1 MAPLVKLTKRGGAAV
16 KEKKPINIE
25 VGQYVK
31 QCREEAGLT
40 QETFAELIGLGVKH
54 VSAIECGAVGVSLP
68 TLRRM
73 SMVLSVPADVLLF
86 GTPNESELQDRT
98 LELQRLSSRLSRLP
112 TNKFQAVKGI
122 IDKLIEA
129 MAIE

>member
-1 MAPLVKLTKRGGAAV
+1 M

-25 VGQYVK
+25 VGRYVK
-31 QCREEAGLT
+31 QCREDAGLT
-40 QETFAELIGLGVKH
+40 QEVFAELIGLGVKH

-73 SMVLSVPADVLLF
+73 SKVLSVPADVLLF
-86 GTPNESELQDRT
+86 GSPDEADRQDRAVELQG
-98 LELQRLSSRLSRLP
+98 LFSKLSRLP
-112 TNKFQAVKGI
+112 PNKFRVVKEI
-122 IDKLIEA
+122 FDKLLEA

>member
-1 MAPLVKLTKRGGAAV
+1 M

-40 QETFAELIGLGVKH
+40 QEAFAELIGLGVKH
-54 VSAIECGAVGVSLP
+54 ISAIECGAVGVSLP

-73 SMVLSVPADVLLF
+73 SRVLSVPADVLLF
-86 GTPNESELQDRT
+86 GTPNETERQARVFELQG
-98 LELQRLSSRLSRLP
+98 LFSRLSRLP
-112 TNKFQAVKGI
+112 PNKFRVAKDI
-122 IDKLIEA
+122 IDKLLEA
-129 MAIE
+129 MAME

>member
-1 MAPLVKLTKRGGAAV
+1 M

>member
-1 MAPLVKLTKRGGAAV
+1 M

-54 VSAIECGAVGVSLP
+54 VSAIECGTVGVSLP

-73 SMVLSVPADVLLF
+73 SKVLSVPADILLF
-86 GTPNESELQDRT
+86 GPPDKTEQQERLF
-98 LELQRLSSRLSRLP
+98 ELQRLFSKLSRLP
-112 TNKFQAVKGI
+112 SNKFRVMKDI
-122 IDKLIEA
+122 IDKLLEA
-129 MAIE
+129 FAIE

>member
-1 MAPLVKLTKRGGAAV
+1 M

-73 SMVLSVPADVLLF
+73 SRVLSVPADALLF
-86 GTPNESELQDRT
+86 GPPDETEQQGRV
-98 LELQRLSSRLSRLP
+98 LELQALVSRLSRLP
-112 TNKFQAVKGI
+112 PNKFRVVKDI
-122 IDKLIEA
+122 IDKLLEA

>member
-1 MAPLVKLTKRGGAAV
+1 M

-25 VGQYVK
+25 IGQYVK

-40 QETFAELIGLGVKH
+40 QETFSELIGLGVKH
-54 VSAIECGAVGVSLP
+54 ISAIECGAVGVSLP

-73 SMVLSVPADVLLF
+73 SKVLSVPADVLLF
-86 GTPNESELQDRT
+86 GPSDEAEHQSRT
-98 LELQRLSSRLSRLP
+98 FELQRLFSRISRLP
-112 TNKFQAVKGI
+112 PNKFRVVKDI
-122 IDKLIEA
+122 IDKLMEA

>member
-1 MAPLVKLTKRGGAAV
+1 M

-31 QCREEAGLT
+31 QSREAAGLT

-73 SMVLSVPADVLLF
+73 SKVLCVPADVLLF
-86 GTPNESELQDRT
+86 GASDETEQQSQSCELQA
-98 LELQRLSSRLSRLP
+98 LFSRFSRLP
-112 TNKFQAVKGI
+112 PNKFRVAKEIV
-122 IDKLIEA
+122 DKLLEA
-129 MAIE
+129 FAME

>member
-1 MAPLVKLTKRGGAAV
+1 M

-31 QCREEAGLT
+31 QVREEAGLT
-40 QETFAELIGLGVKH
+40 QETLAELIGLGVKH

-73 SMVLSVPADVLLF
+73 SEVLSVPADILLF
-86 GTPNESELQDRT
+86 GMPNEMEQRDRNSDLQ
-98 LELQRLSSRLSRLP
+98 LLFSRLSRLP
-112 TNKFQAVKGI
+112 LDKFCVVKDI
-122 IDKLIEA
+122 IDKLLEVLIME
-129 MAIE
+129 

>member
-1 MAPLVKLTKRGGAAV
+1 M

-31 QCREEAGLT
+31 QCREDAGLT
-40 QETFAELIGLGVKH
+40 QESFAELIGLGVKH

-73 SMVLSVPADVLLF
+73 SRVLSVPADVLLF
-86 GTPNESELQDRT
+86 GSPDETEQQGRIYELQG
-98 LELQRLSSRLSRLP
+98 LFSRLSRLP
-112 TNKFQAVKGI
+112 PGKFRVVKDI
-122 IDKLIEA
+122 IDKLLEA
-129 MAIE
+129 LAME

>member
-1 MAPLVKLTKRGGAAV
+1 MAPLVKLIKKDGAIV

-25 VGQYVK
+25 IGKYVK
-31 QCREEAGLT
+31 QSREAAGLT

-73 SMVLSVPADVLLF
+73 SEVLSVPADVLLF
-86 GTPNESELQDRT
+86 GTSDETEQQTRSSEIQMLY
-98 LELQRLSSRLSRLP
+98 LRLSRLSP
-112 TNKFQAVKGI
+112 DKFRVVKEI
-122 IDKLIEA
+122 IDKLLEA
-129 MAIE
+129 FAVE

>member
-1 MAPLVKLTKRGGAAV
+1 M

-31 QCREEAGLT
+31 QCREDAGLT
-40 QETFAELIGLGVKH
+40 QESFAELIGLGVKH

-73 SMVLSVPADVLLF
+73 SRVLSVPADVLLF
-86 GTPNESELQDRT
+86 GSPDETEQQVRISELQG
-98 LELQRLSSRLSRLP
+98 LLSRLSHLP
-112 TNKFQAVKGI
+112 PGKFRVVKDI
-122 IDKLIEA
+122 IDKLLEA
-129 MAIE
+129 LAME

>member
-1 MAPLVKLTKRGGAAV
+1 M
-16 KEKKPINIE
+16 KEKKPVNIE

-54 VSAIECGAVGVSLP
+54 VSAIECGTVGVSLP

-73 SMVLSVPADVLLF
+73 SKVLSVPADILLF
-86 GTPNESELQDRT
+86 GTADETERENRFPEFQVLF
-98 LELQRLSSRLSRLP
+98 SRLSRLP
-112 TNKFQAVKGI
+112 PSKFRVVKEI
-122 IDKLIEA
+122 IDKLLEA
-129 MAIE
+129 LAIE